1 MSTPESLAKQ
11 AEDKKNGV
19 APDQTDKPAQKKP
32 PTLYRPGEKKDGGG
46 Q

>member
-1 MSTPESLAKQ
+1 MTPAEKDAKKAEEKKA
-11 AEDKKNGV
+11 AED
-19 APDQTDKPAQKKP
+19 QDKQQQKKA